1 VEGDV
6 KFMKHFKEGERYRSL
21 RTSVK
26 DTNVAESADN
36 HSDVS
41 ENSGSQGGEYEDGCL
56 LGCCVV

>member
-1 VEGDV
+1 
-6 KFMKHFKEGERYRSL
+6 MKQFNKGARYRCL

-41 ENSGSQGGEYEDGCL
+41 ENSGSQGDEYEYGCL